1 MEFSVRKEGVMKY
14 TAKFVLQKNSKYL
27 LSYCIK
33 YRIVLYYNNIKYIY
47 ICDSEFF
54 LQSIFSGWIYI
65 IFKIQSWNIII
76 SLYFN
81 DIFIILYNII
91 NIKLYSQSIFVS

>member
-47 ICDSEFF
+47 VILNFF
-54 LQSIFSGWIYI
+54 SAINIFR
-65 IFKIQSWNIII
+65 
-76 SLYFN
+76 L
-81 DIFIILYNII
+81 DLYNIQ
-91 NIKLYSQSIFVS
+91 NSKLEYYYFSLF